1 MARRL
6 FLVDG
11 MSNVFRAYYAIRG
24 LATSRG
30 LPTNAIYGFTTM
42 LRKLIV
48 EEKPDYLAVVF
59 DTREPTFRHEIFPQ
73 YKANRAEMPDDLA
86 LQLPYIHKVCEALGV
101 PILAIPGY
109 EADDVI
115 GTLARRA
122 ADQGMEI
129 VIVSNDKD
137 LCQLVDKNIRIL
149 KADRQTY
156 VYYDEKGVEE
166 RLGVRPDQVVD
177 LLALWGDATDN
188 VPGAPGIGEKGA
200 IQIIRQFGTL
210 ERALANW
217 ENVEKKSYRES
228 LRDHRDLILTSRE
241 LVRIRTDLPLEI
253 DLEDLRYRG
262 PDAHRTYEVFTELEF
277 ASLLK
282 DLVDAEKIA
291 AEKAPRV
298 VVREIAGDYLQ
309 LSDEPALRKWMERVW
324 AVDRFAFSLAFS
336 EGSIRGLALA
346 LDPHAAVYVDLATLP
361 AAWDIMREIFENG
374 LLAKSTH
381 DAKSAWK
388 VFAAQGIEPEGVLDD
403 VMIAAWLLEPN
414 RGKYDLRALARE
426 YLRIEWDEES
436 TLWRAKAREA
446 DVILRLQNVLMKKL
460 TEMELE
466 RVYREIELPL
476 IGILAEMERIGIK
489 VDVEGLREASEEL
502 EREIEV
508 LTRRIHH
515 TAGREFNIN
524 SPQQVGEVLEALGLV
539 VTRRTKKTGR
549 ISTSADVLEELAE
562 EHELPRLILEYR
574 ELVKLKGTY
583 IDALPRLVD
592 PTTGRVHTTFNQTG
606 TATGRLSSSSPNL
619 QNIPVRTPLGR
630 RIRRAFIAE
639 PGWFLLSADYSQI
652 ELRLLAHITGD
663 PEMTEAFRRG
673 LDIHAHVART
683 IFGAQTPEQEQ
694 ELRRLAKIVNFGIAY
709 SIGAFGLAQRTGLS
723 RREAQRV
730 IENYYRTY
738 RGVRRFME
746 ETPEQAR
753 RTGYVRTL
761 FGRIRPIP
769 DIANKNPSLR
779 ARAER
784 EAINAPIQG
793 TAADLVKLAMIRVH
807 QALRRHGLRSRLLL
821 QVHDELLFEVPE
833 DEQTIVPSLVKTE
846 MENVHRLTVPLVVEI
861 GMGRNWMEAKGD

>member
-42 LRKLIV
+42 LRKLIL

-59 DTREPTFRHEIFPQ
+59 DTGEPTFRHEIFPQ

-101 PILAIPGY
+101 PILALPGY
-109 EADDVI
+109 EADDLI

-122 ADQGMEI
+122 ADQGMDV

-137 LCQLVDKNIRIL
+137 LCQLVSRNIRIL

-177 LLALWGDATDN
+177 LLALWGDSTDN
-188 VPGAPGIGEKGA
+188 IPGAPGIGEKGA
-200 IQIIRQFGTL
+200 VQIIRQFGTL

-217 ENVEKKSYRES
+217 EKVEKKSYRES

-241 LVRIRTDLPLEI
+241 LVRIRTDLPVEIELEQ
-253 DLEDLRYRG
+253 LRYHG
-262 PDAHRTYEVFTELEF
+262 PDPHRAYELFTELEF
-277 ASLLK
+277 TSLLK
-282 DLVDAEKIA
+282 DLVDVEKVAAEKIP
-291 AEKAPRV
+291 EV
-298 VVREIAGDYLQ
+298 VTREAAGDYLQ
-309 LSDEPALRKWMERVW
+309 IPDESALRKWMERVW
-324 AVDRFAFSLAFS
+324 AADRLAFSLARAE
-336 EGSIRGLALA
+336 EGVRGLALA
-346 LDPHAAVYVDLATLP
+346 LEPHAAVYVDLATLP
-361 AAWDIMREIFENG
+361 AAWTIVREAFENG
-374 LLAKSTH
+374 LIAKCTH
-381 DAKSAWK
+381 DAKSALQA
-388 VFAAQGIEPEGVLDD
+388 FARFGIEPEGRLDD
-403 VMIAAWLLEPN
+403 VMIAAWLLNPN
-414 RGKYDLRALARE
+414 RGKYDLRTLARE
-426 YLRIEWDEES
+426 YLRLEWEEEPVPWKAS
-436 TLWRAKAREA
+436 AREA
-446 DVILRLQNVLMKKL
+446 DVILRLQNVLAKKL
-460 TEMELE
+460 AEMDLE
-466 RVYREIELPL
+466 RVYGEIELPL
-476 IGILAEMERIGIK
+476 IGILAEMERIGVK
-489 VDVEGLREASEEL
+489 VDVEALREASEEL
-502 EREIEV
+502 EREIEA
-508 LTRRIHH
+508 LTRRIHQV
-515 TAGREFNIN
+515 AGREFNIN
-524 SPQQVGEVLEALGLV
+524 SPQQVGEVLEAHGLI

-583 IDALPRLVD
+583 LDALPRLVN
-592 PTTGRVHTTFNQTG
+592 PATGRVHTTFNQTG
-606 TATGRLSSSSPNL
+606 TATGRLSSASPNL

-630 RIRRAFIAE
+630 RIRRAFVAE
-639 PGWFLLSADYSQI
+639 SGWLLLSADYSQI
-652 ELRLLAHITGD
+652 ELRILAHMTGD

-746 ETPEQAR
+746 STPEQAR

-769 DIANKNPSLR
+769 DIVNKNPSLR

-807 QALRRHGLRSRLLL
+807 QALRRQGLRSRLLL
-821 QVHDELLFEVPE
+821 QVHDELLLEIPE
-833 DEQTIVPSLVKTE
+833 DEQQIVPPLVKTE
-846 MENVHRLTVPLVVEI
+846 MENVYCLNVPLVVEI
-861 GMGRNWMEAKGD
+861 GMGRNWMEAKGE